1 MHLSGARTV
10 ASASALGHDRQG
22 SADFLTE
29 RQICPMQRGPALTR
43 EQAEGLAI
51 QALTFIA
58 GDGER
63 LGRFLAVTGIG
74 PAEIRTAAREP
85 GFLIGVLEYMASDER
100 LIAAF
105 AAENDLDPADIDKGR
120 IALAGS
126 PWEREVP

>member
-1 MHLSGARTV
+1 MKQSHP
-10 ASASALGHDRQG
+10 
-22 SADFLTE
+22 F
-29 RQICPMQRGPALTR
+29 TR

-74 PAEIRTAAREP
+74 PAEIRSAAREP
-85 GFLIGVLEYMASDER
+85 GFLAGVLEYLASDDR

-105 AAENDLDPADIDKGR
+105 ATEVGIDPTDVDRARAMLSG
-120 IALAGS
+120 A
-126 PWEREVP
+126 PWEREMP

>member
-1 MHLSGARTV
+1 MK
-10 ASASALGHDRQG
+10 QG
-22 SADFLTE
+22 RPF
-29 RQICPMQRGPALTR
+29 TR

-85 GFLIGVLEYMASDER
+85 GFLVGVLEYMASDDR
-100 LIAAF
+100 LITTF
-105 AAENDLDPADIDKGR
+105 ASESGLDPADIDR
-120 IALAGS
+120 SHTALTGN
-126 PWEREVP
+126 PWERELP